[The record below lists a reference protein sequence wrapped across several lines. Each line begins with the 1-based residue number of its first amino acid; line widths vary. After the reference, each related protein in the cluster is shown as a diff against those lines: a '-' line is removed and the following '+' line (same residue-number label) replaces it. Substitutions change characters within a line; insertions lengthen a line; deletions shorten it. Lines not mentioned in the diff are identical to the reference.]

1 MMKVVRYTQRGKGE
15 HQMEVRQGGASHVLE
30 RGSTIAA
37 LAAAGVAGPII
48 FAVVALV
55 QSVLRQDHSLVEH
68 PISALAAGTSGW
80 VQNVNFLLFGLL
92 MIAFAVGLHLGV
104 RPSRWGWVGLAF
116 LVLSGM
122 GLMWGGVF
130 PATDSTGAF
139 DENRVLHIPGF
150 IMTFLGGGIGL
161 VVMSRRMARD
171 PRWKSVATY
180 ALATGITML
189 VLILVGGGLVRPPG
203 APLHAWFGLFQWV
216 LLAVWF
222 PCTII
227 LALSLL
233 RLARSAD
240 VPR

>member
-1 MMKVVRYTQRGKGE
+1 M
-15 HQMEVRQGGASHVLE
+15 S
-30 RGSTIAA
+30 
-37 LAAAGVAGPII
+37 
-48 FAVVALV
+48 
-55 QSVLRQDHSLVEH
+55 
-68 PISALAAGTSGW
+68 
-80 VQNVNFLLFGLL
+80 
-92 MIAFAVGLHLGV
+92 
-104 RPSRWGWVGLAF
+104 LAF
-116 LVLSGM
+116 LVLSGI
-122 GLMWGGVF
+122 GLMWGGLF

-189 VLILVGGGLVRPPG
+189 ALILVGGGLVRPPG

-227 LALSLL
+227 LGLRLL
-233 RLARSAD
+233 RLARAAD

>member
-1 MMKVVRYTQRGKGE
+1 
-15 HQMEVRQGGASHVLE
+15 MEVREGETGHVLE
-30 RGSTIAA
+30 RGSMIAA
-37 LAAAGVAGPII
+37 LAAAGIAGPII
-48 FAVVALV
+48 FGVVGLV

-68 PISALAAGTSGW
+68 PISALAAGNSGW
-80 VQNVNFLLFGLL
+80 IQNVNFLLFGLL

-104 RPSRWGWVGLAF
+104 RPSRTGWVGFAF
-116 LVLSGM
+116 LVLSGI
-122 GLMWGGVF
+122 GLMWGGLF
-130 PATDSTGAF
+130 PATDSAGAF

-161 VVMSRRMARD
+161 VVISRRMARD

-227 LALSLL
+227 LALRLL
-233 RLARSAD
+233 RLARAAD